1 MTYECTICHACSFEL
16 KETYDR
22 HRFLCIFKHKS
33 KKEKTKMIER
43 IPMKLTETD
52 IYSLVGQLIYK
63 NEVLEKRLSSVED
76 ELAKIRRKQR
86 ISILSWLNSSFGY
99 HPTMTFKEWIKRLPI
114 HVQYIE
120 VALKTDLLQGMVL
133 CLKDAIFHSKIVDL
147 PFCAFHQKNKQL
159 YIFQESVSSESGEV
173 ERKWSILSNDEMLPI
188 ISILSQLFL
197 RHYLQWKTVF
207 IPYSSSSFPFSEEK
221 EQERER
227 EDEERKEKELSYLTK
242 ITGNDICNTVKCRK
256 IVEMLITMIQRD
268 FNEIEIV

>member
-1 MTYECTICHACSFEL
+1 MV
-16 KETYDR
+16 
-22 HRFLCIFKHKS
+22 
-33 KKEKTKMIER
+33 ER
-43 IPMKLTETD
+43 VPMKLTETD
-52 IYSLVGQLIYK
+52 IYSLVAQLIYK
-63 NEVLEKRLSSVED
+63 NEEQEKRLSVVEN

-99 HPTMTFKEWIKRLPI
+99 HPSVTFKEWIKKLPI
-114 HVQYIE
+114 HIQYIE

-188 ISILSQLFL
+188 VSILSQLFL

-207 IPYSSSSFPFSEEK
+207 ISYSSSSSFLS
-221 EQERER
+221 EQEQER

-256 IVEMLITMIQRD
+256 IVETLIGMIQRD

>member
-1 MTYECTICHACSFEL
+1 MTYECTICNACSFEL
-16 KETYDR
+16 KENYDR

-33 KKEKTKMIER
+33 KKEKTKMVER

-63 NEVLEKRLSSVED
+63 NEVLEKRLSSVEE

-99 HPTMTFKEWIKRLPI
+99 HPSVTFKEWIKRLPI
-114 HVQYIE
+114 HIQYIE

-133 CLKDAIFHSKIVDL
+133 CMKDAIFHSKIVDL

-173 ERKWSILSNDEMLPI
+173 ERKWSILANDDMLPI
-188 ISILSQLFL
+188 VSILSQLFL
-197 RHYLQWKTVF
+197 RHYLQWKTIF
-207 IPYSSSSFPFSEEK
+207 IPYSCSPFPFSEEK

>member
-52 IYSLVGQLIYK
+52 IYSLVAQLIYK
-63 NEVLEKRLSSVED
+63 NEEQEKRLSTVEN

-99 HPTMTFKEWIKRLPI
+99 HPTVTFKEWIKRLPI
-114 HVQYIE
+114 NVQYIE
-120 VALKTDLLQGMVL
+120 MVLKTDLLQGMVL

-159 YIFQESVSSESGEV
+159 YIYQESVSSESGEK
-173 ERKWSILSNDEMLPI
+173 ERKWTILSNDEMLPI
-188 ISILSQLFL
+188 VSILSQLFL
-197 RHYLQWKTVF
+197 RHYLQWKMVF
-207 IPYSSSSFPFSEEK
+207 IPYSSSSFLSEQEK
-221 EQERER
+221 ERE
-227 EDEERKEKELSYLTK
+227 ETERKEKELSYLTK
-242 ITGNDICNTVKCRK
+242 ITGNDINDIVKCRK
-256 IVEMLITMIQRD
+256 MVETLISMVQRD

>member
-1 MTYECTICHACSFEL
+1 MTYECTICNACSFEL
-16 KETYDR
+16 KENYDR

-52 IYSLVGQLIYK
+52 IYSLVAQLVYK
-63 NEVLEKRLSSVED
+63 NETLEKRLSSVED

-99 HPTMTFKEWIKRLPI
+99 RPSVTFKEWIKNLQI
-114 HVQYIE
+114 HVVHIE
-120 VALKTDLLQGMVL
+120 MVLKTDLLQGMVL

-159 YIFQESVSSESGEV
+159 YIYQEIKHTEEV
-173 ERKWSILSNDEMLPI
+173 ERKWTILLNEDMISIV
-188 ISILSQLFL
+188 SILSQLFL

-207 IPYSSSSFPFSEEK
+207 LENSNSNSSPFLSEE
-221 EQERER
+221 RE
-227 EDEERKEKELSYLTK
+227 EEERKERELLYLTK
-242 ITGNDICNTVKCRK
+242 ITGKDISNIDKCRK
-256 IVEMLITMIQRD
+256 IIETLIMMIQRD

>member
-52 IYSLVGQLIYK
+52 IYSLVSQLIYK

-120 VALKTDLLQGMVL
+120 VALKTDLLQGMIL

-159 YIFQESVSSESGEV
+159 YVYQDSVSVGSGEGEV
-173 ERKWSILSNDEMLPI
+173 ERKWTILSNDEMLPI
-188 ISILSQLFL
+188 VSILAQLFL

-207 IPYSSSSFPFSEEK
+207 ISYSSSSFLSEAEA
-221 EQERER
+221 EAESEAF
-227 EDEERKEKELSYLTK
+227 ERKEKEHYYLTK
-242 ITGNDICNTVKCRK
+242 ITGNDINDNVKSRK
-256 IVEMLITMIQRD
+256 VIETLISMVQRD

>member
-16 KETYDR
+16 KDNYDR
-22 HRFLCIFKHKS
+22 HRFMCIFKHKP
-33 KKEKTKMIER
+33 KKEKIKMVER

-52 IYSLVGQLIYK
+52 IYSLVAQLIYK
-63 NEVLEKRLSSVED
+63 NEEQEKRLAVVEN

-99 HPTMTFKEWIKRLPI
+99 SPSVTFKDWIKRLPI
-114 HVQYIE
+114 NVQYIE
-120 VALKTDLLQGMVL
+120 MALKTDLLQGMVL

-159 YIFQESVSSESGEV
+159 YIFQEIENNGEV

-188 ISILSQLFL
+188 VSSLSQLFL

-207 IPYSSSSFPFSEEK
+207 IPYSSCSFLSEQEK
-221 EQERER
+221 ERE
-227 EDEERKEKELSYLTK
+227 EEERKEKELFYLTK
-242 ITGNDICNTVKCRK
+242 ITGNDINDTAKCRK
-256 IVEMLITMIQRD
+256 MVETLISMVQRD

>member
-1 MTYECTICHACSFEL
+1 
-16 KETYDR
+16 
-22 HRFLCIFKHKS
+22 
-33 KKEKTKMIER
+33 
-43 IPMKLTETD
+43 MKLTETD

-99 HPTMTFKEWIKRLPI
+99 HPTVTFKQWIKSLPI
-114 HVQYIE
+114 NVQYIE
-120 VALKTDLLQGMVL
+120 MVLKTDLLQGMVL

-159 YIFQESVSSESGEV
+159 YIYQDSVLVTESGEKEV

-188 ISILSQLFL
+188 VSILSQLFL

-207 IPYSSSSFPFSEEK
+207 LSNSSASSPFLSEER
-221 EQERER
+221 QE
-227 EDEERKEKELSYLTK
+227 EERKEKELNYLTK
-242 ITGNDICNTVKCRK
+242 ITGNDMNDIVKSRK
-256 IVEMLITMIQRD
+256 VVETLISMIQRD

>member
-16 KETYDR
+16 KESYDR
-22 HRFLCIFKHKS
+22 HRFLCIFKHKT

-63 NEVLEKRLSSVED
+63 NEVLEKRLSAVED

-99 HPTMTFKEWIKRLPI
+99 HPTVTFKEWIKRLPI
-114 HVQYIE
+114 SVQYIE
-120 VALKTDLLQGMVL
+120 MVLKTDLLQGMVL
-133 CLKDAIFHSKIVDL
+133 CIKDAIFHSKIVDL

-159 YIFQESVSSESGEV
+159 YIYQESGSGSGSESGSV
-173 ERKWSILSNDEMLPI
+173 ERKWTILSNDEMIPI
-188 ISILSQLFL
+188 VSILSQLFL
-197 RHYLQWKTVF
+197 RHYLQWKTLF
-207 IPYSSSSFPFSEEK
+207 ISNVSTYRSEK
-221 EQERER
+221 EE
-227 EDEERKEKELSYLTK
+227 EERKELDLSYLTK
-242 ITGNDICNTVKCRK
+242 ITGNDINDNVKCRK
-256 IVEMLITMIQRD
+256 MVETLIAMVQRD

>member
-16 KETYDR
+16 KENYDR

-33 KKEKTKMIER
+33 KKEKTKMMER

-52 IYSLVGQLIYK
+52 IYSLVAQLIYK
-63 NEVLEKRLSSVED
+63 NEVLEKRLSTVED

-99 HPTMTFKEWIKRLPI
+99 HPSVTFKEWIKMLPI
-114 HVQYIE
+114 NVQYIE
-120 VALKTDLLQGMVL
+120 MVLKTDLLQGMVL

-159 YIFQESVSSESGEV
+159 YIYQEIKHGEEV
-173 ERKWSILSNDEMLPI
+173 ERKWMILSNDDILPI
-188 ISILSQLFL
+188 VSILSQLFL

-207 IPYSSSSFPFSEEK
+207 ISYAPSSFLSEQEK
-221 EQERER
+221 ERE
-227 EDEERKEKELSYLTK
+227 EEERKEKELSYLTK
-242 ITGNDICNTVKCRK
+242 ITGNDINDTVKCRK
-256 IVEMLITMIQRD
+256 MVETLIAMIQRD

>member
-1 MTYECTICHACSFEL
+1 MPYECTICHACSFEL
-16 KETYDR
+16 KESYDR

-52 IYSLVGQLIYK
+52 IYSLVAQLIYK
-63 NEVLEKRLSSVED
+63 NEEQEKRLAVVEN

-99 HPTMTFKEWIKRLPI
+99 SPSVTFKEWIKRLPI
-114 HVQYIE
+114 NVQYIE
-120 VALKTDLLQGMVL
+120 MALKTDLLQGMVL

-159 YIFQESVSSESGEV
+159 YIFQEIENNGEV

-188 ISILSQLFL
+188 VSSLSQLFL

-207 IPYSSSSFPFSEEK
+207 ISYSSSFLFSEEK
-221 EQERER
+221 EQEQEQER
-227 EDEERKEKELSYLTK
+227 EEAERKEKELFYLTK
-242 ITGNDICNTVKCRK
+242 ITGNDICNIDKSRK
-256 IVEMLITMIQRD
+256 MVETLISMVQRD

>member
-1 MTYECTICHACSFEL
+1 MTYECTICQACSFEL
-16 KETYDR
+16 KESYDR
-22 HRFLCIFKHKS
+22 HRFLCIFKHKP
-33 KKEKTKMIER
+33 KKEKIKMIER

-52 IYSLVGQLIYK
+52 IYSLVAQLIYK
-63 NEVLEKRLSSVED
+63 NEEQEKRLSVVEN

-99 HPTMTFKEWIKRLPI
+99 HPSVTFKEWIKRLPI
-114 HVQYIE
+114 SVQYIE

-159 YIFQESVSSESGEV
+159 YIYQESVSSSSESGEV

-188 ISILSQLFL
+188 VSILSQLFL

-207 IPYSSSSFPFSEEK
+207 IPNTSSSFLFSEEK
-221 EQERER
+221 ER

-242 ITGNDICNTVKCRK
+242 ITGNDICDTAKCRK
-256 IVEMLITMIQRD
+256 IVETLIAMIQRD

>member
-16 KETYDR
+16 KENYDR

-63 NEVLEKRLSSVED
+63 NEVLEKRLSAVED

-99 HPTMTFKEWIKRLPI
+99 SPTLTFKEWIKILPI
-114 HVQYIE
+114 SVQYIE
-120 VALKTDLLQGMVL
+120 MALKTDLLQGMVL

-159 YIFQESVSSESGEV
+159 YIYQEIKHTEEEV
-173 ERKWSILSNDEMLPI
+173 ERKWSILSNDEILPI
-188 ISILSQLFL
+188 VSILSQLFL

-207 IPYSSSSFPFSEEK
+207 ISNGSASYFLFSSEK
-221 EQERER
+221 EKEKE
-227 EDEERKEKELSYLTK
+227 EEERKEKELNYLTK
-242 ITGNDICNTVKCRK
+242 ITGNDINDIVKCRK
-256 IVEMLITMIQRD
+256 IVETLISMVQRD

>member
-1 MTYECTICHACSFEL
+1 MTYECTICQTCSFEL
-16 KETYDR
+16 KESYDR
-22 HRFLCIFKHKS
+22 HRFLCIFKHKP
-33 KKEKTKMIER
+33 KKEKIKMIER

-52 IYSLVGQLIYK
+52 IYSLVAQLIYK
-63 NEVLEKRLSSVED
+63 NEEQEKRLSVVEN

-99 HPTMTFKEWIKRLPI
+99 SPSVTFKEWIKRLPI

-120 VALKTDLLQGMVL
+120 MALKTDLLQGMVL

-159 YIFQESVSSESGEV
+159 YIYQEIENNGEA

-188 ISILSQLFL
+188 VSSLSQLFL

-207 IPYSSSSFPFSEEK
+207 IQNTSSSFLFSEEK
-221 EQERER
+221 EQEQEQER
-227 EDEERKEKELSYLTK
+227 EEEERKEKELFYLTK
-242 ITGNDICNTVKCRK
+242 ITGNDICDTAKCRK
-256 IVEMLITMIQRD
+256 IVETLIAMIQRD